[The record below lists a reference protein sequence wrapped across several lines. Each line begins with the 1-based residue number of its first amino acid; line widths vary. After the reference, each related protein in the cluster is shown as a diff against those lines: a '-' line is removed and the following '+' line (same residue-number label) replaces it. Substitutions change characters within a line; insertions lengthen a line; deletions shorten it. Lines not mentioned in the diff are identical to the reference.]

1 MQLYYALFAELN
13 QVPPL
18 PNPKA
23 VPHIWKYNEI
33 KPLLLGSIWKK
44 CTDSASGEFV
54 SDHEAERRVLQL
66 INPALSC
73 PLKNRV

>member
-1 MQLYYALFAELN
+1 MSKIESLEKLLKTLPEYNVQPLWTVMDAVVFSPFTPLN

-33 KPLLLGSIWKK
+33 KPLLLGGIKGDW
-44 CTDSASGEFV
+44 
-54 SDHEAERRVLQL
+54 H
-66 INPALSC
+66 
-73 PLKNRV
+73 